1 MKTVKFFLFFM
12 FIALFA
18 SSQTQN
24 NAVSKKQNS
33 NEALTSPASSTFG
46 LIGGFNF
53 AKGSLA
59 VSGSNISIN
68 LGSVTTFSFG
78 TNYSYNFKNCSIQES
93 FLLSGKGAEETGS
106 GNSVSFNMYYLEIP
120 VDFRYHLPI
129 KNGFVFIG
137 AGPYIGYN
145 LGGKVRTNGISRKLV
160 IGNSNNSDF
169 KPLDFGANLI
179 AGVQL
184 KSGLMFQIG
193 YDLGMQNI
201 APQSGTSYKNK
212 VFSVSMG
219 FTLK

>member
-1 MKTVKFFLFFM
+1 M

-24 NAVSKKQNS
+24 NAVSQKQNS
-33 NEALTSPASSTFG
+33 NEALTTPASSTFG

-106 GNSVSFNMYYLEIP
+106 GNSVTFNMYYLEIP

-129 KNGFVFIG
+129 KNGYVFIG

-160 IGNSNNSDF
+160 IAITITVILNHWILV
-169 KPLDFGANLI
+169 PI
-179 AGVQL
+179 
-184 KSGLMFQIG
+184 
-193 YDLGMQNI
+193 
-201 APQSGTSYKNK
+201 
-212 VFSVSMG
+212 
-219 FTLK
+219 